1 MIPEQVLKYAG
12 LFLKLFHDGKKSTN
26 FPPLLINNKLE
37 SDFKTKAN
45 YFNSFFASKFTP
57 LVNSSNTPPR
67 PLLLNCLFNVTEIL
81 KIVMQDMAIIYY
93 LLFSRKNNKCSCTL
107 LKINYCDVSRMYL
120 SLGTNKC
127 IYYWCSCHWT
137 FLNNIHYILKSH
149 LSTLLKNLMETNT
162 LKYSC
167 DSCEIYHF
175 GKILLVYGAQKTQKQ
190 LLSPLQC
197 KPCVVGRSSNK
208 KLTFSIFLFRR
219 KVL

>member
-137 FLNNIHYILKSH
+137 FLNNI
-149 LSTLLKNLMETNT
+149 KNN
-162 LKYSC
+162 SP
-167 DSCEIYHF
+167 
-175 GKILLVYGAQKTQKQ
+175 QKFNGNKHTQ
-190 LLSPLQC
+190 
-197 KPCVVGRSSNK
+197 
-208 KLTFSIFLFRR
+208 IFLWFLWNISLWQNITCVWGT
-219 KVL
+219 KDTKTVVKSIAM